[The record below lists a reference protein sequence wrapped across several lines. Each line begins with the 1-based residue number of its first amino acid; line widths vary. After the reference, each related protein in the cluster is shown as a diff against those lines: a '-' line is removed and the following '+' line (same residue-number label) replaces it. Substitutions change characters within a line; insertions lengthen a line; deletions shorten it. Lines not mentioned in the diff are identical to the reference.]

1 MYIVRCVAAQRRNG
15 NAQLQGAYEFKARDR
30 TPGTRAWSAGRRSA
44 HGDRRLQPVL
54 VWRARRGGERI
65 ARWLL
70 TILVVVLAFAIWR
83 RFGSAT
89 LINRPTIVPSFRLT
103 DLIFWGTIAFAWTGP
118 EAASFMGGEIRN
130 PQRCAAPGHRVAD
143 SGSGNCHDPGDCRK
157 CRRMALALVPPADEV
172 NPALAAFKVAGHD
185 HRAVTGRCDNLFR
198 RPRPRATPRSSL
210 IKWRTNPC
218 RFLPE
223 G

>member
-89 LINRPTIVPSFRLT
+89 LINRQTIVPSFRLT

-130 PQRCAAPGHRVAD
+130 PQRCAALRLGIAWLIPVAVIAMILEIV
-143 SGSGNCHDPGDCRK
+143 GSVGVWRL
-157 CRRMALALVPPADEV
+157 RSY
-172 NPALAAFKVAGHD
+172 
-185 HRAVTGRCDNLFR
+185 
-198 RPRPRATPRSSL
+198 RPQM
-210 IKWRTNPC
+210 K
-218 RFLPE
+218 
-223 G
+223 